1 MKRSSISTIENP
13 QKMNKRKI
21 FALVCLLLTTLTLC
35 CCDGVWKAMQE
46 AQNNKSGRTESW
58 DDSYGTVMKDL
69 RYGQR
74 TNETYDLTIPKGTV
88 KNGLLLFIHGG
99 SWMGGDKQWME
110 YACRRYA
117 KQGYVTAS
125 MNYAFINGKGSDRG
139 TMPMMDQEV
148 VSCLKSIVSTLG
160 KRGIKVSNLA
170 VGGHSAGAQIAAT
183 YAMKHVKDSPVPLR
197 FAIIESG
204 PLALSQMFSVDET
217 KLAKIRQG
225 LKEGKTNISGKQD
238 VDNLVMNA
246 AGVEMKPDMY
256 YKNKVDALVNSS
268 SAVSLVTSSSV
279 PIIMA
284 YGAKDWLVKPL
295 HYQAMERAYKQYSRP
310 YTLIVYPNSGHEL
323 DGDPDKTQLLQQTVK
338 DYLRHY
344 FR

>member
-1 MKRSSISTIENP
+1 MSKNWVIILT
-13 QKMNKRKI
+13 
-21 FALVCLLLTTLTLC
+21 CLFMTTLGLC
-35 CCDGVWKAMQE
+35 GCEGVLKAVQE
-46 AQNNKSGRTESW
+46 AQNSKSGRAESW
-58 DDSYGTVMKDL
+58 NDSYGAVLRDL

-74 TNETYDLTIPKGTV
+74 TNETYDLTIPKGSV

-117 KQGYVTAS
+117 KLGYVTAT
-125 MNYAFINGKGSDRG
+125 MNYAFINGKGSNRG

-148 VSCLKSIVSTLG
+148 VSCLRHIVSTLG
-160 KRGIKVSNLA
+160 KRGVKVSNLA

-197 FAIIESG
+197 FSIIEAG
-204 PLALSQMFSVDET
+204 PLALSQMFSVDEA

-225 LKEGKTNISGKQD
+225 LKEGKTSISGKKD

-246 AGVEMKPDMY
+246 AGVEMKADMY
-256 YKNKVDALVNSS
+256 YKDKVDALVNSS
-268 SAVSLVTSSSV
+268 SAASLVGSSSV
-279 PIIMA
+279 PLILA
-284 YGAKDWLVKPL
+284 YGAKDWLVKSF
-295 HYQAMERAYKQYSRP
+295 HYQAMERAYKQYRRP

-323 DGDPDKTQLLQQTVK
+323 DSDPAKTKLLQQTVK
-338 DYLRHY
+338 DYLKKY
-344 FR
+344 FK